1 MDAEDLLGSLIR
13 GALTSRGKR
22 SRGALRALT
31 RPGSPLMNPKTLLAA
46 AGLAWGMYEAATQ
59 KSQASFGG
67 PGAPGGP
74 VPPGPGGPLPPLPG
88 GASATPP
95 PLPAAGAAAATA
107 HGAPAADVPEA
118 VARLLRLTISAARAD
133 GRLADEERRR
143 ILEHARASGAEAIVQ
158 REIDNPRPLAE
169 IVPGVQ
175 DPQLKQ
181 DLYVLAFTIVRA
193 DESVSG
199 AERIYLA
206 QLAHLLGLDAAT
218 AARLETET
226 AARID
231 QAAS

>member
-1 MDAEDLLGSLIR
+1 MDAEDLLGSLVR
-13 GALTSRGKR
+13 GALTSRRKR

-31 RPGSPLMNPKTLLAA
+31 SVGGPLLNPTTLLTA
-46 AGLAWGMYEAATQ
+46 AGLAWGAFEAATR
-59 KSQASFGG
+59 KPEATGFGG
-67 PGAPGGP
+67 APTPAGGPYPPIPGG
-74 VPPGPGGPLPPLPG
+74 VPPLPT
-88 GASATPP
+88 GAGAPP
-95 PLPAAGAAAATA
+95 PLPTAAG
-107 HGAPAADVPEA
+107 ADVPEA

-133 GRLADEERRR
+133 GTLSDEERAQ
-143 ILEHARASGAEAIVQ
+143 ILAHAREKGAEAIVQ
-158 REIDNPRPLAE
+158 RELDNPRPLAE

-218 AARLETET
+218 ATRLESET